1 MSAYFWQDGR
11 LLGFDHIEWLTWV
24 AAVSGLALL
33 TLSI

>member
-11 LLGFDHIEWLTWV
+11 LLGFDRFEWLTWV
-24 AAVSGLALL
+24 VAVSGLALL